1 MITAMIMTTPMVTA
15 MPMPPGWTARPIPA
29 PTAMIMGTA
38 MATITAMP
46 AIRMNTMPT

>member
-1 MITAMIMTTPMVTA
+1 MIMTTPMVTA
-15 MPMPPGWTARPIPA
+15 TPMPPGSTARQTPA
-29 PTAMIMGTA
+29 RMRMITV

>member
-1 MITAMIMTTPMVTA
+1 MIMATPMV
-15 MPMPPGWTARPIPA
+15 PLIPPGWTARPIPA
-29 PTAMIMGTA
+29 RMRTATPMIMDTA